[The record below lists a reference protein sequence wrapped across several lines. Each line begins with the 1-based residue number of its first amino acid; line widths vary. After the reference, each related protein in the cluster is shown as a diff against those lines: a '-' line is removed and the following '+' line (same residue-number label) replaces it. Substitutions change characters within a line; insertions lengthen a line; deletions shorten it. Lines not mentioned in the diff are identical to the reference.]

1 MVLSKTNKLDRMI
14 HLIFHEGLHTYN
26 PKASNAPVLA
36 QLQAIENAKHHKKGA
51 IFGVRDKSHFT
62 DQGVK
67 GFIMTSI
74 ETVLEKV
81 HSLTHFTPNIYRSY
95 AYTDGKRKYIKGFE
109 EKNLLQI
116 NAFVIDIDTK
126 KHSVQDILLT
136 CMNDSIGRPT
146 IIVITTSGYQVYFL
160 LATPFFLSNKNN
172 FRSLKVA
179 KRIADNLKRSLRSID
194 ADMYCNDFGFF
205 RMPNCQNI

>member
-67 GFIMTSI
+67 GFIMTSK

-81 HSLTHFTPNIYRSY
+81 HSLTHFTPNI
-95 AYTDGKRKYIKGFE
+95 
-109 EKNLLQI
+109 
-116 NAFVIDIDTK
+116 
-126 KHSVQDILLT
+126 
-136 CMNDSIGRPT
+136 
-146 IIVITTSGYQVYFL
+146 
-160 LATPFFLSNKNN
+160 
-172 FRSLKVA
+172 
-179 KRIADNLKRSLRSID
+179 
-194 ADMYCNDFGFF
+194 
-205 RMPNCQNI
+205 